1 MLKILRSEG
10 IMPGRLNSSTEI
22 DEDISEEIGQY
33 RNYLTR
39 REPSMRITKKALT
52 VAATWADMHQ
62 KPVLLGDIPW
72 QLKRHNL
79 LQTNHLTSLQ

>member
-10 IMPGRLNSSTEI
+10 IMPSRLGSSTS
-22 DEDISEEIGQY
+22 EDDINEEVRNY

-52 VAATWADMHQ
+52 VAATWADKHS
-62 KPVLLGDIPW
+62 KPIVLGDIPW
-72 QLKRHNL
+72 QL
-79 LQTNHLTSLQ
+79 